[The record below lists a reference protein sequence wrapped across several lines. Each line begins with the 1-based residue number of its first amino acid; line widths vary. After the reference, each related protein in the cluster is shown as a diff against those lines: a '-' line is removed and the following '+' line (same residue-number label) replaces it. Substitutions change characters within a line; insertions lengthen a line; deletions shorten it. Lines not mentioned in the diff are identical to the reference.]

1 MRLYPKFRSNLN
13 TVVMPCFIL
22 FYEKNG
28 MGGVSCTPDTDF
40 DQSCDR
46 DFVFSKPIEAFV
58 AKQFFLS
65 YVSCSSNFYVDSE
78 NSSF

>member
-28 MGGVSCTPDTDF
+28 MGAGYLAH
-40 DQSCDR
+40 
-46 DFVFSKPIEAFV
+46 PILILIKV
-58 AKQFFLS
+58 VTVILFLAS
-65 YVSCSSNFYVDSE
+65 LLKHL
-78 NSSF
+78 